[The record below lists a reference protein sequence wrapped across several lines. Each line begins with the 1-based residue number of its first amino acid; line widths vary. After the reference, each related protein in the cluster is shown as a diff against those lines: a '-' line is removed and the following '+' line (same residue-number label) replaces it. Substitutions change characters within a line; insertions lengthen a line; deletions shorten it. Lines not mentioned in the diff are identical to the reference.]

1 MKNQREHYTPEEK
14 VAAEDQIVDFVRC
27 RPEETEVAIRRFIER
42 RRRGS
47 SIRPVVSRPV
57 DAEISLSWAWGAEVQ
72 FRFDN
77 SWCYLV
83 GSLTEE

>member
-1 MKNQREHYTPEEK
+1 MKNQRKHNTPEEK
-14 VAAEDQIVDFVRC
+14 VAAEDQIVDFVRGW
-27 RPEETEVAIRRFIER
+27 PEETEVAVRRFIER

-77 SWCYLV
+77 S
-83 GSLTEE
+83 

>member
-57 DAEISLSWAWGAEVQ
+57 EAKISL
-72 FRFDN
+72 R
-77 SWCYLV
+77 
-83 GSLTEE
+83 